1 MRPDF
6 SLEASFRGRRSRMP
20 RRSEAVSD
28 RPLPPS
34 LPLFPALHDADGPA
48 ANEPSR
54 PEAPPR
60 GWYVPIAGKYLLTI
74 AFASAWMLLSIVL
87 SLPWL
92 RDLAGV
98 AGWPVAIFAIGFIA
112 WVPGF
117 MNAFLSASILMDR
130 RPARRVLDGYPPIAV
145 LVACYNEETSIGDT
159 LESLARQRYPGEMD
173 VLVLDDGSRD
183 GSVAIAKAAAARLNR
198 PDFTIRVL
206 PQGVNRGKSHVLNVG
221 LAETT
226 HELVITVDADSWVY
240 DDGLRAIVERL
251 LTDPPGTAAVAGAA
265 LARNSRVNW
274 LTKAQE
280 WDYFHGIAA
289 VKRMQSMYHGTLV
302 AQGAFSIYRRSAL
315 LEVGGLPHCVGED
328 IVVSWALLKAGYRV
342 GFAEDACLFTNV
354 PESLGQFARQR
365 QRWSRGLIEAFQ
377 RHGDLLWKPRMST
390 LFIWWNLLFL
400 PMDLAFTLIFIPG
413 LVAAL
418 FGFYWIAG
426 PMTLLVLP
434 LALLWNYVIF
444 RVQARMFRRQGL
456 RVRRNIE
463 GFLFYAFLYTIV
475 LQPVCLKG
483 YLAELLKLKKT
494 WGTK

>member
-1 MRPDF
+1 MSRH
-6 SLEASFRGRRSRMP
+6 LEAVPDRRPSIALPAPHVLRGDPASAANDP
-20 RRSEAVSD
+20 RR
-28 RPLPPS
+28 
-34 LPLFPALHDADGPA
+34 
-48 ANEPSR
+48 
-54 PEAPPR
+54 PEGAPR
-60 GWYVPIAGKYLLTI
+60 RWYVPIRAKFTLTI
-74 AFASAWMLLSIVL
+74 VFAAAWMLLSIGL
-87 SLPWL
+87 SMPWL
-92 RDLAGV
+92 RDLASV
-98 AGWPVAIFAIGFIA
+98 ASWPVALFAIGFIA

-130 RPARRVLDGYPPIAV
+130 RPARRELEHYPPIAV
-145 LVACYNEETSIGDT
+145 LVACYNEEGSIGDT
-159 LESLARQRYPGEMD
+159 LESLSRQHYPGEVE

-183 GSVAIAKAAAARLNR
+183 GSVAIARAASARFSR
-198 PDFTIRVL
+198 PGFAIRVL
-206 PQGVNRGKSHVLNVG
+206 PQGVNRGKSHALNVG
-221 LAETT
+221 LEATT
-226 HELVITVDADSWVY
+226 HELVVTVDADSWVF
-240 DDGLRAIVERL
+240 DNGLRAIVERL
-251 LTDPPGTAAVAGAA
+251 LTDPPGTAAVAGAV

-315 LEVGGLPHCVGED
+315 LAVGGLPHCVGED
-328 IVVSWALLKAGYRV
+328 IVVSWALLKAGHRV

-354 PESLGQFARQR
+354 PETLGQFAGQR

-377 RHGDLLWKPRMST
+377 RHGALLLKPRMST
-390 LFIWWNLLFL
+390 LFVWWNLLFL
-400 PMDLAFTLIFIPG
+400 PMDLAFTLMFIPG
-413 LVAAL
+413 LVLAL
-418 FGFYWIAG
+418 FGVYWLAG

-444 RVQARMFRRQGL
+444 RVQARMFHRQGL

-483 YLAELLKLKKT
+483 YLAELLRLKKT

>member
-1 MRPDF
+1 M
-6 SLEASFRGRRSRMP
+6 G
-20 RRSEAVSD
+20 
-28 RPLPPS
+28 PS
-34 LPLFPALHDADGPA
+34 AA
-48 ANEPSR
+48 ANEPFAENFGHR
-54 PEAPPR
+54 R
-60 GWYVPIAGKYLLTI
+60 WYLSVPTKYTLALGLAT
-74 AFASAWMLLSIVL
+74 AWMLLSIGL
-87 SLPWL
+87 ALPWL
-92 RDLAGV
+92 VDLAGV
-98 AGWPVAIFAIGFIA
+98 VSWPLALFAIGFIA

-117 MNAFLSASILMDR
+117 MNAFMSASILMDR
-130 RPARRVLDGYPPIAV
+130 RPVRRALAHYPPIAV
-145 LVACYNEETSIGDT
+145 LVACYNEEASIGDT
-159 LESLARQRYPGEMD
+159 LESLARQQYPGEVE
-173 VLVLDDGSRD
+173 VLVLDDGSTD
-183 GSVAIAKAAAARLNR
+183 ASVAIAQTAAVRLSR
-198 PDFTIRVL
+198 HGFAIRVL

-221 LAETT
+221 LEATS
-226 HELVITVDADSWVY
+226 HELVVTVDADSYVY
-240 DDGLRAIVERL
+240 QQGLRAIVERL
-251 LTDPPGTAAVAGAA
+251 LTDPPGTAAVAGAV

-315 LEVGGLPHCVGED
+315 LAVGGVPHCVGED
-328 IVVSWALLKAGYRV
+328 IVVSWALLKAGHRI

-377 RHGDLLWKPRMST
+377 RHGRLLLKPRMST

-400 PMDLAFTLIFIPG
+400 PMDLAFTLVFIPG
-413 LVAAL
+413 LVLAL
-418 FGFYWIAG
+418 FGLYWIAG

-444 RVQARMFRRQGL
+444 RVQARMFHRQGL

-463 GFLFYAFLYTIV
+463 GFLFYAFLYTVV

-483 YLAELLKLKKT
+483 YLAELLQLKKT

>member
-1 MRPDF
+1 MLPH
-6 SLEASFRGRRSRMP
+6 LEA
-20 RRSEAVSD
+20 VLDD
-28 RPLPPS
+28 RPSIPLPA
-34 LPLFPALHDADGPA
+34 PAVRHRDAA
-48 ANEPSR
+48 PSR
-54 PEAPPR
+54 F
-60 GWYVPIAGKYLLTI
+60 WYVPIRVKYGLAILL
-74 AFASAWMLLSIVL
+74 AASWMVLSIGL
-87 SLPWL
+87 SMPWL
-92 RDLAGV
+92 RDLAGHV
-98 AGWPVAIFAIGFIA
+98 GWVIAVFAIGFIA

-130 RPARRVLDGYPPIAV
+130 RPPRRMLEHYPPIAV
-145 LVACYNEETSIGDT
+145 LVACYNEESSIGDT
-159 LESLARQRYPGEMD
+159 LESLARQQYPGEVE

-183 GSVAIAKAAAARLNR
+183 DSVAIARAAASRFSR
-198 PDFTIRVL
+198 PGFAIRVL
-206 PQGVNRGKSHVLNVG
+206 AQGVNRGKSHVLNLG
-221 LAETT
+221 LDATT
-226 HELVITVDADSWVY
+226 HELVVTVDADSWVY
-240 DDGLRAIVERL
+240 ENGLRAIVERL
-251 LTDPPGTAAVAGAA
+251 LTDPPGTVAVAGAV
-265 LARNSRVNW
+265 LARNSRMNW

-302 AQGAFSIYRRSAL
+302 AQGAFSIYKRSAL
-315 LEVGGLPHCVGED
+315 LAVGGLPHCVGED
-328 IVVSWALLKAGYRV
+328 IVVSWALLKAGHRV

-354 PESLGQFARQR
+354 PETLGQFARQR

-377 RHGDLLWKPRMST
+377 RHGGLLLKPRMST
-390 LFIWWNLLFL
+390 LFVWWNLLFL

-413 LVAAL
+413 VVLAL
-418 FGFYWIAG
+418 FGMYWLAG

-463 GFLFYAFLYTIV
+463 GFLFYAFLYTVV

-483 YLAELLKLKKT
+483 YLAELLQLKKT

>member
-1 MRPDF
+1 
-6 SLEASFRGRRSRMP
+6 
-20 RRSEAVSD
+20 
-28 RPLPPS
+28 
-34 LPLFPALHDADGPA
+34 
-48 ANEPSR
+48 
-54 PEAPPR
+54 
-60 GWYVPIAGKYLLTI
+60 
-74 AFASAWMLLSIVL
+74 MLLSIAL

-92 RDLAGV
+92 IDLAGV
-98 AGWPVAIFAIGFIA
+98 ASWPIALFAIGFIA

-117 MNAFLSASILMDR
+117 MNAFMSASILMDR
-130 RPARRVLDGYPPIAV
+130 RPARLELAHYPPIAV
-145 LVACYNEETSIGDT
+145 LVACYNEEASIVDT
-159 LESLARQRYPGEMD
+159 LESLARQQYPGEVE
-173 VLVLDDGSRD
+173 VLVLDDGSMD
-183 GSVAIAKAAAARLNR
+183 ASVAIAQAAAARLSR
-198 PDFTIRVL
+198 RGFAVRVL
-206 PQGVNRGKSHVLNVG
+206 PQVVNRGKSYVLNVG
-221 LAETT
+221 LEATS
-226 HELVITVDADSWVY
+226 HELVVTVDADSYVY
-240 DDGLRAIVERL
+240 RDGLRAIVERL
-251 LTDPPGTAAVAGAA
+251 LTDPPGTAAVAGAV

-315 LEVGGLPHCVGED
+315 LAVGGLPHCVGED
-328 IVVSWALLKAGYRV
+328 IVVSWALLKAGHRI

-377 RHGDLLWKPRMST
+377 RHGRLLLKPRMST

-400 PMDLAFTLIFIPG
+400 PMDLAFTLVFIPG
-413 LVAAL
+413 LVLAL
-418 FGFYWIAG
+418 FGLYWIAG

-444 RVQARMFRRQGL
+444 RVQARMFHRQGL

-463 GFLFYAFLYTIV
+463 GFLFYAFLYTVV

-483 YLAELLKLKKT
+483 YVAELLQLKKT